1 MIRNSESS
9 LVTQRTWDEYE
20 IHEDLF
26 QNIKIKIKKKKVET
40 LKPDQL
46 LNQDKTLQSDN
57 TA

>member
-9 LVTQRTWDEYE
+9 LVMQRTWDEYE